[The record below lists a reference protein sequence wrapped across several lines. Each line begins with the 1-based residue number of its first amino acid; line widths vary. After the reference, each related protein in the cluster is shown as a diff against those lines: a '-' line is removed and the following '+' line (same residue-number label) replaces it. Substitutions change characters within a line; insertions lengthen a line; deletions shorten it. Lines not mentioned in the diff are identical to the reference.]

1 MARSGQGAGR
11 LPQGLSTIV
20 TRSHAPWI
28 IGGGALISAAIL
40 LAWMSP
46 RFAYDIDLMNKPV
59 LWVAAGLIAAGLIYA
74 AATPNLIA
82 HTLDRRDAFPAS
94 VLAIIISAG
103 IGARLILFA
112 SEPVLE
118 DDFYRYLWDGA
129 VTAGGSNPYA
139 IAPAD
144 AAASPNL
151 SPDAARVLDRVGHA
165 DLRTIYP
172 PAAQAAFAAAHLLAP
187 WSLTAWRSIVLLLD
201 VATLA
206 LLLLL
211 LKDAGRSPVWS
222 ALYWW
227 NPLVIF
233 SLANGAHM
241 DIVVLPPLLL
251 ALLLAAR
258 GRTVF
263 ATAALAVAVGAK
275 IWPVLL
281 LPLVLRP
288 ALKSPARLI
297 AATSVLVAL
306 IALQAWP
313 ILASGIDQSSGFVAY
328 AQSWR
333 RNSALFPA
341 VETMAS
347 WIAGS
352 DLAGTVSRAA
362 LALLCGAV
370 ALAVAWRP
378 YTTTGQLMTRAAL
391 VVATLF
397 LAAPAQYPWYLL
409 WLAPFLPFVPLPGL
423 LLLAGT
429 LPLYY
434 TAFHFAPR
442 QQINIYNEIVVW
454 LAWLPVWALLARDLW
469 RLRRARSDE
478 PVPT

>member
-1 MARSGQGAGR
+1 MARREQGAGW
-11 LPQGLSTIV
+11 LPKSLSTIV
-20 TRSHAPWI
+20 TRPHAPWI
-28 IGGGALISAAIL
+28 IGGGALIGAAL
-40 LAWMSP
+40 LLTWISP
-46 RFAYDIDLMNKPV
+46 RFAYDIDLIDKPV
-59 LWVAAGLIAAGLIYA
+59 LWVAAGLVAAGLIYA
-74 AATPNLIA
+74 AAVPDLIER
-82 HTLDRRDAFPAS
+82 TLNRRDTSGAMA
-94 VLAIIISAG
+94 LGIILSAG
-103 IGARLILFA
+103 LLVRLILFA

-172 PAAQAAFAAAHLLAP
+172 AAAQAAFAAAHLLAP

-201 VATLA
+201 GATLA

-328 AQSWR
+328 AQSWQ

-352 DLAGTVSRAA
+352 DLAGTVSRGA

-378 YTTTGQLMTRAAL
+378 YTTTTQLMTRAAL
-391 VVATLF
+391 VVATL
-397 LAAPAQYPWYLL
+397 LLTAPAQYPWYLV
-409 WLAPFLPFVPLPGL
+409 WLAPFLAFLPVPGML
-423 LLLAGT
+423 LLTAT

-434 TAFHFAPR
+434 TAFYFAPR
-442 QQINIYNEIVVW
+442 QQIAIYNGLIVW

-469 RLRRARSDE
+469 RLRRAGSDE
-478 PVPT
+478 PLPS